1 MRKGGIVLIIAALFM
16 LTMSGCASMALTGR
30 AKVQQDAFGARK
42 TFAVVTIASAKKF
55 SGEKG
60 LLQTF
65 KKTDDIP
72 GANTQPILNRLK
84 PKVFKVLAKSRH
96 FKLLPESSV
105 LRSKAYRR
113 TPEDKRKHKVLFF
126 NVDMNVAKNY
136 KYFSKPEKLAKL
148 ARDLKVDGVI
158 VVNMSF
164 SIRSSKSW
172 ISVAGLTLGKK
183 KYSVVASAS
192 ALAYDREGKVVW
204 KDSAVKEAEPGDT
217 KAIILLDFTDVTKTR
232 FKKLHPSA
240 ITIGS
245 KAMDVLL
252 ARFSDAVEGRKVSM
266 FQKLK

>member
-16 LTMSGCASMALTGR
+16 LAMSGCASMAITGR

-42 TFAVVTIASAKKF
+42 KFAVVTIASAKKF

-60 LLQTF
+60 LLQMF

-84 PKVFKVLAKSRH
+84 PKVFKALGKSRH
-96 FKLLPESSV
+96 FKLTPESSV
-105 LRSKAYRR
+105 LKSKAYRR
-113 TPEDKRKHKVLFF
+113 TKEDERKQKVLFF

-148 ARDLKVDGVI
+148 ARDLRVDGVI
-158 VVNMSF
+158 VINMSF
-164 SIRSSKSW
+164 SIRSTKSW
-172 ISVAGLTLGKK
+172 ISVGGLSMGKK
-183 KYSVVASAS
+183 KYSVVATAS
-192 ALAYDREGKVVW
+192 ALAYDRKGKLVW
-204 KDSAVKEAEPGDT
+204 KDTAIKEAEPGDT
-217 KAIILLDFTDVTKTR
+217 KAIILLDFTNVTKTK

-252 ARFSDAVEGRKVSM
+252 ARFKDTVEGRKVSA
-266 FQKLK
+266 FQRMK